1 MNQDILYITFL
12 LGIKEKEFQLP
23 LKSNSKLEAAGKI
36 TGSIYELD
44 ISSKYFLEFY
54 QYVREKYGVLFENKE
69 VVVTKA
75 LNPDKAVIEQKK
87 EADYQPW
94 KHLLTV
100 YDDLRMEKV
109 LFYPDSCGLD
119 NEEEDIEYL
128 DDVKRAEMIKSL
140 VTTLPEE
147 YRDTDIKR
155 SER

>member
-12 LGIKEKEFQLP
+12 LGVKEKEFQLP
-23 LKSNSKLEAAGKI
+23 LKSSSKLEAAGKT

-44 ISSKYFLEFY
+44 VSSKYFLEFY
-54 QYVREKYGVLFENKE
+54 QYVRDKYGVLSENYE
-69 VVVTKA
+69 IVSTKV

-100 YDDLRMEKV
+100 HDDLRMEKI
-109 LFYPDSCGLD
+109 LFYPDTCGLG
-119 NEEEDIEYL
+119 NEEDIEYQEEL
-128 DDVKRAEMIKSL
+128 KRADMINSL

-147 YRDTDIKR
+147 YRNTDIK
-155 SER
+155 E